1 MTFNQAISTSGD
13 EQDGTGGSNQD
24 LFFGKTENILMSKEK
39 VFGLESVYEHDTDAA
54 VDGTSLPYL
63 SFNRVGTN
71 QDQDASKRIYVG
83 WKDANAVQPGPA
95 SWFLKTEL
103 EIEQYNIPNLEA
115 LRNAYFTAHVGGN
128 GNQLYAPLEPWQ
140 EESSQPEGMYL
151 ANNDDPRWLLFHSAV
166 ANAHTDLKPAAPLF
180 HRNYSKSDT
189 SGLGYTFVGGSDD
202 RILKDSVRYYN
213 DIITSWKKMLAQ
225 NELDKLNARALI
237 LSQIDNIDNLDELN
251 PGGISDAA
259 DDNGAA
265 TSEIGLTSMG
275 QIYDAF
281 DFEPY
286 FIIFSGGGGVFS
298 QSYTKTSI
306 STTTDVTSGYVGW
319 DVGGET
325 GFEIMASALRLLL
338 ITERNTVGRPNHLRR
353 MKAA

>member
-1 MTFNQAISTSGD
+1 MEGRNCRPA
-13 EQDGTGGSNQD
+13 
-24 LFFGKTENILMSKEK
+24 
-39 VFGLESVYEHDTDAA
+39 
-54 VDGTSLPYL
+54 
-63 SFNRVGTN
+63 
-71 QDQDASKRIYVG
+71 
-83 WKDANAVQPGPA
+83 GPA

-115 LRNAYFTAHVGGN
+115 LRNAYFTAHVGDN

-166 ANAHTDLKPAAPLF
+166 ADAHANLKPAAPLF
-180 HRNYSKSDT
+180 YANYSTSET

-202 RILKDSVRYYN
+202 RVLKDSVRYYN

-251 PGGISDAA
+251 PGGIADAA

-275 QIYDAF
+275 QSTMPLTSSRI
-281 DFEPY
+281 
-286 FIIFSGGGGVFS
+286 FIIFSGGGVFS

-306 STTTDVTSGYVGW
+306 STTTDVCPLRRLECWWRLVLVWATSLV
-319 DVGGET
+319 
-325 GFEIMASALRLLL
+325 LRLL
-338 ITERNTVGRPNHLRR
+338 RNTVKSTVGRPNHLRR
-353 MKAA
+353 TKAV